1 MVQIT
6 WTENSKRDLKEIY
19 TYIAFDSKYY
29 AKETIIKLRQR
40 TYILKSQ
47 ISIGRIVPEFDN
59 KLIRE
64 LIEGNYRI
72 IYKIISS
79 NKIDII
85 SVFHSKRDLSSQHF
99 IELK

>member
-1 MVQIT
+1 MIQIT

-40 TYILKSQ
+40 TNILKLQ

-59 KLIRE
+59 KLVRE
-64 LIEGNYRI
+64 LIEGNYRN
-72 IYKIISS
+72 YLQNNFFKQNRHNLRFS
-79 NKIDII
+79 
-85 SVFHSKRDLSSQHF
+85 
-99 IELK
+99 

>member
-19 TYIAFDSKYY
+19 TFIAFDSKHY

-40 TYILKSQ
+40 TNILKSQ

-72 IYKIISS
+72 IYKIISP
-79 NKIDII
+79 NKIDVI
-85 SVFHSKRDLSSQHF
+85 SVFHSKRDLSSQNF